1 MAGQKK
7 ERGFNL
13 DLLRDILAIFE
24 ESDVARLEL
33 STKDFKL
40 KLSKYPENVPV
51 PAPQVITPPPAP
63 AQSPTAERSAE
74 PSQEKEEE
82 NVHYIRAPMVGTFYR
97 APAPGADPFVK
108 EGDRVKKGDVV
119 CIIEAM
125 KIMNEIKS
133 DVDGIIEEV
142 LVENAHP
149 VEYGQPLFKVRPV

>member
-1 MAGQKK
+1 MADSKK
-7 ERGFNL
+7 GRGFSL
-13 DLLRDILAIFE
+13 DLLKEIVKVFE
-24 ESDVARLEL
+24 ESGVAKLEL

-40 KLSKYPENVPV
+40 KLSKYAEA
-51 PAPQVITPPPAP
+51 PAPSYTPPPP
-63 AQSPTAERSAE
+63 PSPEPPKAEGSKEEA
-74 PSQEKEEE
+74 SEKEE

-97 APAPGADPFVK
+97 APAPGAEPFVK
-108 EGDRVKKGDVV
+108 EGDRVRKGDVV

-149 VEYGQPLFKVRPV
+149 VEYGQPLFKVRLV